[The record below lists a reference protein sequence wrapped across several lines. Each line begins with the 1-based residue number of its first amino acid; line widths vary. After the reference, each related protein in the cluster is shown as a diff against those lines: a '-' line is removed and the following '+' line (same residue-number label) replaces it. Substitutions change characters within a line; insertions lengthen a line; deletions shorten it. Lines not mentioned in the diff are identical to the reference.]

1 MHRSKGPYTV
11 ICYVTDANFAI
22 PSLISATTARKW
34 VSSDIADI
42 YILTIGLS
50 DLQVTELTALA
61 EPQEIRIGVMHP
73 ERLEGFDS
81 RNVNRTHVPLSTLG
95 RLFLHEFIPDKY
107 DTLLYMDG
115 DTWIS
120 GDITPL
126 VTLRPP
132 KLSICAAEDPSY
144 FYRRDAGAT
153 GRRVRA
159 YFSGLGLDGDR
170 GYFNAGV
177 LLSSLS
183 TWRDVAGDAFRF
195 FCQNVDRCLFHDQSA
210 LNAVAQGR
218 RLKLSN
224 KWDFMTDF
232 RYWNVEA
239 SIEPKIYHFTGF
251 LKPWMGD
258 FFPWSD
264 MSAKYV
270 AALKALGPTSFAFKA
285 PDMLLLTQV
294 EAANK
299 RISRRL
305 ATIFRYRRFARAC
318 ELLKGTETHAM
329 V

>member
-1 MHRSKGPYTV
+1 MHRSKGPRTV

-22 PSLISATTARKW
+22 PSLISAITARKW
-34 VSSDIADI
+34 VSSGMADI

-50 DLQVTELTALA
+50 DLQVAELSELA
-61 EPQEIRIGVMHP
+61 KPQEINIGVMHP
-73 ERLEGFDS
+73 ERLQGFET
-81 RNVNRTHVPLSTLG
+81 RNVNKTHVPLSTLG

-132 KLSICAAEDPSY
+132 KRTICAAEDPSY
-144 FYRRDAGAT
+144 FYRRDLGAN

-159 YFSGLGLDGDR
+159 YFSGLGLDGNR

-183 TWRDVAGDAFRF
+183 TWREVAGDAFRF
-195 FCQNVDRCLFHDQSA
+195 FCENVDRCLFHDQSA

-251 LKPWMGD
+251 PKPWMGD
-258 FFPWSD
+258 IFPWSD

-270 AALKALGPTSFAFKA
+270 AAYAALGPTSFTFKA
-285 PDMLLLTQV
+285 LDRLLLTQI
-294 EAANK
+294 EATNK

-305 ATIFRYRRFARAC
+305 ATILRYRRSARAC
-318 ELLKGTETHAM
+318 EMLKRTESQAM